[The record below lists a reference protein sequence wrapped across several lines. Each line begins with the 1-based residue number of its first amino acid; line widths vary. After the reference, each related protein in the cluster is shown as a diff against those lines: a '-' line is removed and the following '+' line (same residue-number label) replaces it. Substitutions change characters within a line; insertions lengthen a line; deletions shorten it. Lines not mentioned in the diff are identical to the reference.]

1 MQNVYN
7 FSYDGYHDQSVG
19 GSGYYP
25 GGGVVPYRGYN
36 EARHL

>member
-7 FSYDGYHDQSVG
+7 FSYDGYHDQSV
-19 GSGYYP
+19 GYYP

>member
-19 GSGYYP
+19 GSIYP